1 MKNMNGLNKVAAG
14 CRNLL
19 ITGSSVIL
27 LLSACSTESAP
38 AAREA
43 PKRTMAPE
51 DTEPQAEAIDTRRVE
66 ASSKVVVE
74 QEPLAMAPAE
84 AEPGQTE
91 EPAED
96 MQEGT
101 DMCPEGGM
109 CAEEQPATM
118 AAVKPASKP
127 VVQPKKSLIR

>member
-1 MKNMNGLNKVAAG
+1 MQKKNFLNRVEA
-14 CRNLL
+14 CRRNLL
-19 ITGSSVIL
+19 IAGSSVVLI
-27 LLSACSTESAP
+27 LSACSTESAP
-38 AAREA
+38 AARDA

-51 DTEPQAEAIDTRRVE
+51 DTEPQAEAIDARRVE

-84 AEPGQTE
+84 PEHTE
-91 EPAED
+91 EPAEE

-109 CAEEQPATM
+109 CAEEKPTAM
-118 AAVKPASKP
+118 AALKPTAKP
-127 VVQPKKSLIR
+127 VVKPKKSLIR